1 MLMNAMLAVVTA
13 TALAGGGYLA
23 VDAGRTADAALRAT
37 PVNYLS
43 DHANIA
49 PRRVVIAIDLSKS
62 NPLIDNPDFAAKVAD
77 RVGDE
82 IRGLGFA
89 SEVHVRTFGN
99 YDAGSNNFHYDVQ
112 ISVRNRPEVVAADVE
127 KLIAG
132 TPALVRQGKWQAQG
146 HTNILAFMDNVS
158 NSIGCSGVPTTII
171 LASDGIEDS
180 EYARLGRDGAHL
192 PAPDGRPFA
201 GCTDLQILGL
211 GEGDRSPSET
221 VRLRGEWNRWS
232 HAAGFAR
239 FQGLNDW

>member
-1 MLMNAMLAVVTA
+1 MITNLMLGFVTA
-13 TALAGGGYLA
+13 VAFTGGGYLA
-23 VDAGRTADAALRAT
+23 VDAAQTADAALRAT

-112 ISVRNRPEVVAADVE
+112 ISVRNRPEVVAAEVE
-127 KLIAG
+127 KLISG
-132 TPALVRQGKWQAQG
+132 TPTLVGQGKWQAQG
-146 HTNILAFMDNVS
+146 RTNILAFMDNVS
-158 NSIGCSGVPTTII
+158 NAIGCASLPTSII

-180 EYARLGRDGAHL
+180 EYARLERADAHL
-192 PAPDGRPFA
+192 PTPEGRPFA
-201 GCTDLQILGL
+201 GCSDLQILGL

-221 VRLRGEWNRWS
+221 VRLRGEWNRWA